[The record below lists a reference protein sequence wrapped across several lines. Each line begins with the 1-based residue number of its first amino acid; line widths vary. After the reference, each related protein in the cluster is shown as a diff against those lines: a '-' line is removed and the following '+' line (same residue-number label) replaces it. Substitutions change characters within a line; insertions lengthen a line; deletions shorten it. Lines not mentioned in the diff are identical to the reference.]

1 MSTDQPSRELRA
13 GDPRLMSK
21 AELLARV
28 QELTASEEALATM
41 CERLQSFNNGELK
54 PMSKFWHKFSE
65 ELPEAGNIVVISNDG
80 SFCDMLECIS
90 AGRVIN
96 IDTIVEN
103 FAEVK
108 DDNLYWAYLPEGYKL
123 WHQT

>member
-41 CERLQSFNNGELK
+41 CERLRERG
-54 PMSKFWHKFSE
+54 
-65 ELPEAGNIVVISNDG
+65 
-80 SFCDMLECIS
+80 
-90 AGRVIN
+90 
-96 IDTIVEN
+96 DTLRDAVT
-103 FAEVK
+103 F
-108 DDNLYWAYLPEGYKL
+108 
-123 WHQT
+123 